1 MTTIKI
7 GKFPGEINEF
17 VLEEGTTVKEALKM
31 AHIEVE
37 REQEVKMDGAVVDM
51 DSVAN
56 GSMLLVTKRLKG
68 AVA

>member
-17 VLEEGTTVKEALKM
+17 VLEEGTTVKEALAM

-37 REQEVKMDGAVVDM
+37 NEQEVKMDGAVVDVN
-51 DSVAN
+51 SVAN
-56 GSMLLVTKRLKG
+56 GSLLLVTKRLKG